1 MRRAQKVYAAL
12 RDQIVDGVLPQ
23 GSPLPEQEISQRF
36 GASRTPIREALQ
48 RLSREGL
55 VELVPGK
62 GAFVAEI
69 HLPDIIELFQLREAL
84 EPLAARL
91 AARAQDRSII
101 VPLLEALD
109 EAPTMIAERLT
120 DYYALTHRIDSGI
133 SALTQNQRLSR
144 TLEEIWSQARRVR
157 LIARTN
163 PQRLLEAAEEHRVI
177 LQSILAGDEHGAEE
191 ATRTHLRLS
200 LRNIVAMT
208 SGGLRELLGPEA

>member
-1 MRRAQKVYAAL
+1 MRRAQKVYTAL
-12 RDQIVDGVLPQ
+12 RDQIIDGALPP

-36 GASRTPIREALQ
+36 DASRTPIREALQ
-48 RLSREGL
+48 RLARERL
-55 VELVPGK
+55 VEMVPGK

-91 AARAQDRSII
+91 AARAQDRSVI

-109 EAPTMIAERLT
+109 DAPTMIAERPT

-133 SALTQNQRLSR
+133 SSLTQNERLSL
-144 TLEEIWSQARRVR
+144 TLEEIWSQARRAR
-157 LIARTN
+157 LIARVN
-163 PQRLLEAAEEHRVI
+163 PQRLREAAEEHRVI

-191 ATRTHLRLS
+191 ATRIHLRRS

-208 SGGLRELLGPEA
+208 SGGLRELLEPEA

>member
-1 MRRAQKVYAAL
+1 MRRTQKVYAAL

-36 GASRTPIREALQ
+36 EASRTPIREALQ

-133 SALTQNQRLSR
+133 SALTRNQRLSR

-163 PQRLLEAAEEHRVI
+163 PQRLREAVEEHRVI

-191 ATRTHLRLS
+191 ATRTHLRRS

>member
-12 RDQIVDGVLPQ
+12 RDQIIDGGLPP
-23 GSPLPEQEISQRF
+23 GSPLPEQEVSQRF
-36 GASRTPIREALQ
+36 DASRTPIREALQ

-91 AARAQDRSII
+91 AARAQDRSVI

-109 EAPTMIAERLT
+109 EAPAMIAERPT

-133 SALTQNQRLSR
+133 SSLTQNNRLAR
-144 TLEEIWSQARRVR
+144 TLEEIWSQARRAR
-157 LIARTN
+157 LIARMN
-163 PQRLLEAAEEHRVI
+163 PQRLREAAEEHRII
-177 LQSILAGDEHGAEE
+177 LQSILAGDEDGAEE
-191 ATRTHLRLS
+191 ATRTHLRRS